1 MSKNKF
7 VIEHEINASKK
18 MLFPYLNTAS
28 GLSQWFADDVTV
40 NEDHQYTFKWDSEIQ
55 KAKITAHRTNSY
67 VRFEFEETKNNDDDE
82 PWYIEFRLE
91 ENELTQSVF
100 LKVIEYTDAE
110 DMDEQQELWEN
121 LFDNLKETVG
131 G

>member
-1 MSKNKF
+1 MSKGKI

-40 NEDHQYTFKWDSEIQ
+40 NEDHIFTFKWDSEVHR
-55 KAKITAHRTNSY
+55 AKIASHRTNSY
-67 VRFEFEETKNNDDDE
+67 VKFEFLDSNVKQNEE
-82 PWYIEFRLE
+82 PWSIEFRLE

-100 LKVIEYTDAE
+100 IKVIEFSE
-110 DMDEQQELWEN
+110 MDDVEEQNEIWEN
-121 LFDNLKETVG
+121 LFNNLKETVG